1 MMLTPLYRREH
12 RGYKDSAPMERT
24 LFDQMIFRGQYP
36 DVTIPEVSLTDFIFR
51 SANKIQDKPAL
62 IDGPTG
68 RALTYAQLEDAV
80 RRTAASLAKKGFKKG
95 DVFGIFSTNCPE
107 YAIAFHAVAMLGGI
121 NTTLNPLYTAE
132 EAAHQL
138 IDAGARFLVT
148 APLFIE
154 KARIAARQSKIE
166 ELFVFGEAEDG
177 ATPFDSL
184 LQSNGEVPQVDINP
198 REDFVA
204 LPYSSGTTG
213 LPKGVML
220 THYNLVA
227 NMRQMDGLEY
237 FHRHDTLLCVLPL
250 FHIYGLVVV
259 LNMGLHQGST
269 IVTMPRFDLEQFLSL
284 IQKYR
289 VTLSHI
295 VPPIVLKLAKDP
307 IVDKYDL
314 SSLKMV
320 FCGAA
325 PLGPELT
332 RQCLERIGCGV
343 RQGYGMTETSP
354 VTHSSPADP
363 AKMKLGS
370 VGPPAPNTECKLVD
384 PGSGEELGP
393 NQEGELCVRGPQVMK
408 GYLNNLEATARTIDT
423 DGWLHTGDVGYADED
438 GHFYIV
444 DRVKELIKYKGFQV
458 APAELEAILLT
469 HPAVADAAVIPYP
482 DDEAGEVPKAFVVL
496 KGESTPE
503 TLMDFVAAR
512 VAPHKKIRVLEF
524 IDQIPKSASGKILRR
539 VLKERDKTKSAKH

>member
-1 MMLTPLYRREH
+1 
-12 RGYKDSAPMERT
+12 
-24 LFDQMIFRGQYP
+24 MIFRGPYP
-36 DVTIPEVSLTDFIFR
+36 DVSIPEVSLTDFIFG
-51 SANKIQDKPAL
+51 STAQFKDKPAL

-68 RALTYAQLEDAV
+68 QTFTYAEFEQAV
-80 RRTAASLAKKGFKKG
+80 RRVAASLAQRGFKQG

-107 YAIAFHAVAMLGGI
+107 YGVIFHAVAMLGSI

-132 EAAHQL
+132 EAAFQL
-138 IDAGARFLVT
+138 NDAGAKL
-148 APLFIE
+148 L
-154 KARIAARQSKIE
+154 IAAPQVIDKALVAAKQSKIE
-166 ELFVFGEAEDG
+166 ELFVFGEAEG
-177 ATPFDSL
+177 AKPFASL
-184 LQSNGEVPQVDINP
+184 LESDGEVPQVAIDP
-198 REDFVA
+198 RNDLVA

-227 NMRQMDGLEY
+227 NMCQMDGLDY
-237 FHRHDTLLCVLPL
+237 FHRDDTLLCVLPL

-259 LNMGLHQGST
+259 LNMGLHLGAT
-269 IVTMPRFDLEQFLSL
+269 IVTMPRFDLEQFLGL

-307 IVDKYDL
+307 SVEKYDL
-314 SSLKMV
+314 SSLKMI
-320 FCGAA
+320 FSGAA
-325 PLGPELT
+325 PLGPELS
-332 RQCLERIGCGV
+332 RECMQRIGCGI

-370 VGPPAPNTECKLVD
+370 IGPPAPNTECKLVD
-384 PGSGEELGP
+384 PATGAELGP
-393 NQEGELCVRGPQVMK
+393 NHEGEVCVRGPQNMK
-408 GYLNNLEATARTIDT
+408 GYLNNPEATARTIDQN
-423 DGWLHTGDVGYADED
+423 GWLHTGDIGYADED

-469 HPAVADAAVIPYP
+469 HPAVADAAVIPRK

-496 KGESTPE
+496 RTE
-503 TLMDFVAAR
+503 TSAAAIMDFVAAR
-512 VAPHKKIRVLEF
+512 VSPHKKIRAVEF
-524 IDQIPKSASGKILRR
+524 IDQIPKSLSGKILRR
-539 VLKERDKTKSAKH
+539 VLIEKERNKAQTVG